1 VPALYRDEEWQVP
14 KRQLD
19 REVLNQLRS
28 RRVRP
33 EENRAL
39 AACAAFRGDVLIV
52 ESEHDTFVPHETI
65 MSYRAAF
72 HSTHSLTHRII
83 DGADHAL
90 SNERCQEAYTS
101 ILVNWATEM
110 VIGARLDEKSAAGF
124 RGVDEGEEPGR
135 GAAQSS

>member
-1 VPALYRDEEWQVP
+1 
-14 KRQLD
+14 
-19 REVLNQLRS
+19 
-28 RRVRP
+28 
-33 EENRAL
+33 
-39 AACAAFRGDVLIV
+39 GDVLIV

-72 HSTHSLTHRII
+72 HGTHSLTHRII

-110 VIGARLDEKSAAGF
+110 IIGARLDEKSPEGF
-124 RGVDEGEEPGR
+124 KAVDE
-135 GAAQSS
+135 